1 MDQKNIFIKMEIIQ
15 FQKNLHKK
23 SLIHLSMYTLD
34 YKLKDI
40 DNIIKCFQKFEKN
53 KKLMTY
59 SIISKFSWDEWDDL
73 VNNSNQYNLFN
84 TSYFLKLTNS
94 KNCYLIKYKN
104 QIIAGVNVN
113 DENSKDGLNF
123 FIKD

>member
-1 MDQKNIFIKMEIIQ
+1 
-15 FQKNLHKK
+15 
-23 SLIHLSMYTLD
+23 
-34 YKLKDI
+34 
-40 DNIIKCFQKFEKN
+40 
-53 KKLMTY
+53 MTY

-123 FIKD
+123 FLSRINFEKRFSKTKKS

>member
-1 MDQKNIFIKMEIIQ
+1 VFS
-15 FQKNLHKK
+15 K
-23 SLIHLSMYTLD
+23 SL
-34 YKLKDI
+34 
-40 DNIIKCFQKFEKN
+40 EKN

-59 SIISKFSWDEWDDL
+59 SIISKFFWDEWDDL

-123 FIKD
+123 FYQGLILRKIFNNKKIISFIKSIMNYVTFS